1 MRQAYRTRGMI
12 GPQGILQVY
21 EVTIHATRAAH
32 EFHKISRPA
41 DNSRRTFLQR
51 CNSHISGNHRSST
64 GLIQPMT
71 TTTAFPTTSAAWCA
85 ATITPSDAARR
96 VQAGE
101 ATIIDVREPDEH
113 RRQHVPNTLLQ
124 PSSSFRVASFPE
136 SPANQQLLILCR
148 SGGRASQVATELRN
162 AGRTNVS
169 VIDGG
174 IVAWERAGLPTVTDS
189 KAPLPIMRQVM
200 VTVGVL
206 LIACSALAAT
216 VSPWFLVGTGFI
228 GAGLLTAG
236 ATGMCML
243 STILMKMP
251 WNRAT
256 NGASAANCCSR

>member
-1 MRQAYRTRGMI
+1 MRPMRPTRFM
-12 GPQGILQVY
+12 
-21 EVTIHATRAAH
+21 R
-32 EFHKISRPA
+32 FMRFPA
-41 DNSRRTFLQR
+41 PGYLRQTDFNR
-51 CNSHISGNHRSST
+51 CNCYISGNHRPPT
-64 GLIQPMT
+64 GVIHPMT
-71 TTTAFPTTSAAWCA
+71 TTTATPTANPAACA
-85 ATITPSDAARR
+85 PTITPGDAARLA
-96 VQAGE
+96 QAGE
-101 ATIIDVREPDEH
+101 ATIIDVREADEH
-113 RRQHVPNTLLQ
+113 RRQHVPNTLLR
-124 PSSSFRVASFPE
+124 PSSSFRAASYPP
-136 SPANQQLLILCR
+136 SQANQQLLILCR
-148 SGGRASQVATELRN
+148 SGGRAGQVATELRN

-216 VSPWFLVGTGFI
+216 VSPWFIVGTGFI

-236 ATGMCML
+236 ATGICML

-256 NGASAANCCSR
+256 TSASAANCCSR

>member
-1 MRQAYRTRGMI
+1 MAFRGS
-12 GPQGILQVY
+12 
-21 EVTIHATRAAH
+21 HAPH
-32 EFHKISRPA
+32 HG
-41 DNSRRTFLQR
+41 
-51 CNSHISGNHRSST
+51 NSHISGNRRPVNR
-64 GLIQPMT
+64 LIHTMT
-71 TTTAFPTTSAAWCA
+71 TSTAIPTANPAACA
-85 ATITPSDAARR
+85 PSITPSDAARR

-113 RRQHVPNTLLQ
+113 RRQHVPNTLLR
-124 PSSSFRVASFPE
+124 PSSSFRAASFPE

-174 IVAWERAGLPTVTDS
+174 IVAWERAGLPTVTDN

-200 VTVGVL
+200 MTVGVL
-206 LIACSALAAT
+206 LIACSVLAAT
-216 VSPWFLVGTGFI
+216 VSPWFFVGTGFI

-236 ATGMCML
+236 ATGVCML

-256 NGASAANCCSR
+256 TGACAAN